1 MKLYL
6 KNATVRGWR
15 LSDAPA
21 MTRHANNPRVARNL
35 RDAFPHPYNIVDA
48 HRFLEAVAAQEPET
62 FFCIAV
68 QDEPVGGVGF
78 TLLDDVERFSAEIG
92 YWLSEQYW
100 GRGIVV
106 EALQAVT
113 AYAMDTHGLHR
124 LYATPYAWNV
134 ASVRVLEKSDYVYEG
149 RLRCSAFKD
158 GQLVDQLLY
167 SYTSAD
173 RAGRGAEGCGNGS
186 EPPTS
191 AR

>member
-6 KNATVRGWR
+6 SNATVRRWR
-15 LSDAPA
+15 LGDAPT

-35 RDAFPHPYNIVDA
+35 RDSFPYPYNIVDA

-68 QDEPVGGVGF
+68 QDEPVGGIGF
-78 TLLDDVERFSAEIG
+78 TIHDDVERFSAEIG
-92 YWLSEQYW
+92 YWLSEQHW

-113 AYAMDTHGLHR
+113 AHAMDNHGLHR
-124 LYATPYAWNV
+124 LYATPYAWND
-134 ASVRVLEKSDYVYEG
+134 ASARVLVKAGYVFEG
-149 RLRCSAFKD
+149 RLRCSVFKE
-158 GQLVDQLLY
+158 GRLVDQLLY

-173 RAGRGAEGCGNGS
+173 RAGRGDEGCGDRH
-186 EPPTS
+186 EPPPST
-191 AR
+191 R